1 MKNVRLFKSESE
13 KEQAI
18 HVSEITVSG
27 ATLPFYIS
35 SEDEGIFYSYWG
47 VEMTYPYAVTLTR
60 DPEEGDECRIYW
72 SREDPGTATTVSG
85 VKSEYIEPWLGYTKK
100 KTIVLSNFGPTNKN
114 PFSYYGEFNV
124 EFEGSIVNPL
134 N

>member
-27 ATLPFYIS
+27 ATLPFS
-35 SEDEGIFYSYWG
+35 DGSEMMGFFRWRVG
-47 VEMTYPYAVTLTR
+47 MTYPSALTLTR
-60 DPEEGDECRIYW
+60 DPEEGDECWIYW
-72 SREDPGTATTVSG
+72 NEDDAGTATTVSG
-85 VKSEYIEPWLGYTKK
+85 VKSEYIEPLIGYTKK
-100 KTIVLSNFGPTNKN
+100 KTIVLSDLGPANKN

-124 EFEGSIVNPL
+124 EFENPIVVPVN
-134 N
+134 

>member
-27 ATLPFYIS
+27 ATLPFADG
-35 SEDEGIFYSYWG
+35 SENEGFFYWG
-47 VEMTYPYAVTLTR
+47 VGMTFPYAVTLTR

-72 SREDPGTATTVSG
+72 NEDDPGTATTVSS

-100 KTIVLSNFGPTNKN
+100 KTILLSNFGLANKT
-114 PFSYYGEFNV
+114 PLSYYGEFNV
-124 EFEGSIVNPL
+124 EFESPIVVPDN
-134 N
+134 